1 MRRRIRC
8 ALALVAV
15 LLPAFPPD
23 GHAQGLDRGFGAG
36 KSPTAARVTGA
47 RRALV
52 IGISKYAKVTHLQFA
67 ADDARA
73 FAAFLRSPAGGSV
86 LAANIHLLVDSAAAE
101 TPIREGLN
109 WLLDVS
115 QAGDEAIIY
124 FAGHGDVE
132 PPPRKEVGFL
142 LAYDARTGRDYSSE
156 GAVEV
161 GDVLKRIDDI
171 VARHARVI
179 LITDACRSG
188 TLVTGLAD
196 DPQATAGF
204 VREKWTDVA
213 TLVSS
218 RPNQLS
224 QEGPQWDN
232 HGVFT
237 YYLIRGLNG
246 LADTDTDH
254 VVTLEE
260 AARFVRDSV
269 KRATGDNQIPTR
281 SGDLERPAAWLP
293 MASAGVRS
301 PAGAAAPAAESPDS
315 AVEHAKVAFDKALN
329 AGALMEPDS
338 ANAWFAYRQ
347 LQSAGADGG
356 ILAQARA
363 DLRQALQEDA
373 QQVISDY
380 MEGGDR
386 QPDARRLRGA
396 ANELGLA
403 DVLMP
408 KTSALAAPLRARR
421 LFLEAYAYMQKGD
434 YPSALPA
441 LRESIA
447 LEPKPYAYNALGF
460 TFLASTQRDSARQA
474 FVEARNRAPRRA
486 YPLLGLAVV
495 ALDAG
500 EAAPALALLDSA
512 ATLTEPQASLQLVRA
527 LALLDLGRKAETV
540 AAFRRARALDPRV
553 IEEAYLQSLLSYSP
567 GILARVPRLRAAVR

>member
-1 MRRRIRC
+1 MRRIRS

-15 LLPAFPPD
+15 LLPAFPA
-23 GHAQGLDRGFGAG
+23 GGYAQGLDRGFGAG
-36 KSPTAARVTGA
+36 KSPAAARLTGA

-52 IGISKYAKVTHLQFA
+52 IGISIYAKVTHLQFA

-73 FAAFLRSPAGGSV
+73 FAAFLQSPAGGSV
-86 LAANIHLLVDSAAAE
+86 PAANIHLLLDSAAGE

-132 PPPRKEVGFL
+132 PPPRKEVGYL
-142 LAYDARTGRDYSSE
+142 LAFNARAGRDYSSE

-161 GDVLKRIDDI
+161 RDVLDKIDDI
-171 VARHARVI
+171 VARRARVI

-196 DPQATAGF
+196 DPSATAGF

-224 QEGPQWDN
+224 QEGLQWDK

-246 LADTDTDH
+246 LADTDSDG

-281 SGDLERPAAWLP
+281 SGDLERPASWLP
-293 MASAGVRS
+293 VAAAGVRS
-301 PAGAAAPAAESPDS
+301 PAGVAAPAAESPDS
-315 AVEHAKVAFDKALN
+315 AVEHARAAFDKALN

-347 LQSAGADGG
+347 LQTAGADGT
-356 ILAQARA
+356 ILAQARG
-363 DLRQALQEDA
+363 DLREALQEDA
-373 QQVISDY
+373 QQVVTEY
-380 MEGGDR
+380 MEGGDA
-386 QPDARRLRGA
+386 QPDARRLRRA
-396 ANELGLA
+396 ANELALA
-403 DVLMP
+403 DALMP
-408 KTSALAAPLRARR
+408 KTSARAAPLRARR
-421 LFLEAYAYMQKGD
+421 LFLEGYAYLQKGD
-434 YPSALPA
+434 YATALTA
-441 LRESIA
+441 LRESIM
-447 LEPKPYAYNALGF
+447 LEPKAYASNALGLA
-460 TFLASTQRDSARQA
+460 FLATNQRDSARQA

-486 YPLLGLAVV
+486 YPLLGLALV
-495 ALDAG
+495 ALDGG
-500 EAAPALALLDSA
+500 EAAPALAVLDSA
-512 ATLTEPQASLQLVRA
+512 ATLTEPQALLQLVRA

-553 IEEAYLQSLLSYSP
+553 IDEAYLQSLLSYSP